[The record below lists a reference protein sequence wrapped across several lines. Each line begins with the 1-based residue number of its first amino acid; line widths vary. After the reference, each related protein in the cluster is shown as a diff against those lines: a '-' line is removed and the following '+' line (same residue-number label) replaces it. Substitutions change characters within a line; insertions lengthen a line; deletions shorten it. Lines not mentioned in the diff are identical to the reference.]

1 VLSIREYL
9 DAPLR
14 PCCRVT
20 DLAALCVRVVQ
31 SQPLAGA
38 LDAVRAEITERTV
51 TPEAYRRLHVLL
63 SHLYHVAD
71 QGGQE
76 KCEMVREHLQTV
88 YELLRSHDLVA
99 GSAGVDV
106 IPRAAALRR
115 TQGPRD
121 RHPGRGR

>member
-63 SHLYHVAD
+63 
-71 QGGQE
+71 
-76 KCEMVREHLQTV
+76 QTV